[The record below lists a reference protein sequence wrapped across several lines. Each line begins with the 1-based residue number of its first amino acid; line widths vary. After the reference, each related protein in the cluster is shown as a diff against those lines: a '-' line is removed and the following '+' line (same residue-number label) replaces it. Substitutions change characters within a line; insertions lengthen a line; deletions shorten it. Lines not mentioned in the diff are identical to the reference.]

1 MPKIERVYT
10 ISEVVEMNI
19 LGYKATTI
27 RSIVKKYPVI
37 THGRKIAIPESV
49 LMTIIQDMTRQP
61 KETVESPKKA
71 KPKPKGR
78 PIPGVTDDGLHL
90 LPRRSERRSTA

>member
-10 ISEVVEMNI
+10 ISEVVEMNL

-61 KETVESPKKA
+61 QEAVEVPKQAKA
-71 KPKPKGR
+71 KPRGK
-78 PIPGVTDDGLHL
+78 PIPGVTDDGQHL
-90 LPRRSERRSTA
+90 LPRKSGRRNTA

>member
-10 ISEVVEMNI
+10 ISEVVDMNL

-37 THGRKIAIPESV
+37 TRGRKIAIPESV
-49 LMTIIQDMTRQP
+49 LLTIIQDMTRQP
-61 KETVESPKKA
+61 QEAVEVPKKA
-71 KPKPKGR
+71 KPKAKGK

-90 LPRRSERRSTA
+90 LPRHTERRNTA